1 MRILRVISSM
11 NPSAG
16 GPCQG
21 IRNSIPAMAELGCE
35 TEVVSCDDPNAD
47 WLGQDPFIIHALGP
61 GKFGYAY
68 SPRLLPWLIE
78 NLPRFDAVIIH
89 GLWLWPSIAT
99 VVAMRRLETR
109 KLKPEIPSQVSG
121 LGRRSDTESFHSVN
135 SVKKLPRCFV
145 MPHGML
151 DPYFQR
157 APERRLKAIRN
168 RFYWKL
174 VEHRVINNADG
185 VLYTCEE
192 EMRLAATTFRPY
204 RPKATINVGYG
215 IAEPPPHTP
224 SMREAF
230 AAACPALG
238 NQPYI
243 LFLSRIHP
251 KKGVDMLIRA
261 YARVSNELRVA
272 SNESNPSVTQ
282 PPATRHPLP
291 ATGGALPAL
300 VIAGPCHEPEYLRKL
315 KDLSAEL
322 TKCSEFDTSHT
333 TTNSSNPEENASVS
347 NDHSVNSVNSVNSVQ
362 NRIHFVDMLTG
373 DTKWGA
379 LHGCEAFVLPS
390 HQENFGI
397 AVVEALACGK
407 PVLISN
413 KVNIWR
419 EIEADGPGLVEDDT
433 AEGTENLLRRFCNEL
448 RVTGG
453 ESESDAPATRHP
465 SPATPQACYKQRFS
479 IDEAAKN
486 FLDTIRK
493 TTDHT
498 NSHG

>member
-1 MRILRVISSM
+1 
-11 NPSAG
+11 
-16 GPCQG
+16 
-21 IRNSIPAMAELGCE
+21 MAELGCK

-78 NLPRFDAVIIH
+78 YLPRFDAVIIH

-99 VVAMRRLETR
+99 HIALRRLGKTAS
-109 KLKPEIPSQVSG
+109 LTGLTGFSGSIQNTSQVSG

-168 RFYWKL
+168 WFYWKL

-185 VLYTCEE
+185 VLFTCEE

-204 RPKATINVGYG
+204 RPQATINVGYG
-215 IAEPPPHTP
+215 IADPPPYTP
-224 SMREAF
+224 AMREAF

-251 KKGVDMLIRA
+251 KKGIDMLIRA
-261 YARVSNELRVA
+261 YARVSSELRVT
-272 SNESNPSVTQ
+272 SNESNLSVAQ
-282 PPATRHPLP
+282 PPATRHPLR

-300 VIAGPCHEPEYLRKL
+300 VIAGPCHEPDYLRKL
-315 KDLSAEL
+315 KDLSTEL
-322 TKCSEFDTSHT
+322 TKCSEFDTSHA

-347 NDHSVNSVNSVNSVQ
+347 NDNSVNSVQ

-373 DTKWGA
+373 DAKWGA
-379 LHGCEAFVLPS
+379 LYGCEAFILPS

-419 EIEADGPGLVEDDT
+419 EIKADGAGLVEDDT

-453 ESESDAPATRHP
+453 ESDAPATRYP

-493 TTDHT
+493 TADHT